1 MGRTVLSSRA
11 LDPAPRAVA
20 VGNFDGVHAGHRAVL
35 AALAEV
41 AAARG
46 AAPVVYTFDPA
57 PTAVVA
63 PERHQPRIVDV
74 ADRARLLLEA
84 GVEEVVVERFSS
96 AMAAHPAR
104 WFAREVLARRL
115 GAVAVVV
122 GHDFRFGHGREGD
135 AEALRGWL
143 PGVEVLEVPAVTRDG
158 APISSS
164 RIRREV
170 AAGAVEE
177 AAAML
182 GRPHRLRGTVVPGDQ
197 RGRTL
202 GFPTANLRLETEL
215 LPAHGVYA
223 VRVAV
228 DGAGPR
234 AAVMNLGTR
243 PTVDGLRV
251 VPEVHLLDFD
261 GDLYGREVE
270 VSLVTRVREE
280 RRFGSLEALVAQ
292 IRADVDAA
300 RVRLASP

>member
-11 LDPAPRAVA
+11 LKPGPRAVA
-20 VGNFDGVHAGHRAVL
+20 VGNFDGVHAGHRAVV

-84 GVEEVVVERFSS
+84 GVEEVVVERFSA

-122 GHDFRFGHGREGD
+122 GHDFRFGQGREGD
-135 AEALRGWL
+135 ADALRGWL
-143 PGVEVLEVPAVTRDG
+143 PGVEVLEVPAVTRG
-158 APISSS
+158 GEPVSSS

-182 GRPHRLRGTVVPGDQ
+182 GRPHQLRGTVVPGDQ

-223 VRVAV
+223 ARVVV
-228 DGAGPR
+228 DGAAPR
-234 AAVMNLGTR
+234 SAVMNLGTR

-251 VPEVHLLDFD
+251 VPEVHVLDFD
-261 GDLYGREVE
+261 GDLYGREIE
-270 VSLVTRVREE
+270 VALVSRLREE
-280 RRFGSLEALVAQ
+280 RRFPSLDALVAQ
-292 IRADVDAA
+292 IRADADAA
-300 RVRLASP
+300 RVRLAAP